1 VAELADAQ
9 GLGPCVLRDVEVRL
23 LSLAVF
29 YRTDSERSSMRL
41 RKVGA
46 FVCVSV
52 ILLLS
57 SCNSPTQEVREES
70 SEPITAILGAF
81 EREITLLEDE
91 LIDTQEQGIEGIR
104 FVSGRLSG
112 KKVVIAFTGIGKVNA
127 AMTTTLLIEHFNPD
141 KVIFTGIAGAVNQ
154 QLQPGDIVIAGKTA
168 HHDMGTIWPE
178 GLFHKGLKNPLDGW
192 ENPVF
197 FDADE
202 QLLKLAELAAE
213 HIDLS
218 SIQVTAGERTPKV
231 VKGVVVTGDAFIASA
246 DKCAELRK
254 KLGADAVEMEG
265 AAVAQLCYQRQIG
278 HLIIRS
284 ISDKA
289 DEGAVFD
296 KQMFYI
302 LAAKNSSTLVAE
314 LVGLLAMEHPAEKSE
329 ESESEGIRNDRQI
342 F

>member
-1 VAELADAQ
+1 
-9 GLGPCVLRDVEVRL
+9 
-23 LSLAVF
+23 
-29 YRTDSERSSMRL
+29 MRL
-41 RKVGA
+41 SKVGA
-46 FVCVSV
+46 FVCVSI
-52 ILLLS
+52 ILLVT
-57 SCNSPTQEVREES
+57 SCSLPVQGVREES

-91 LIDTQEQGIEGIR
+91 LTEAQEQRIEGIR
-104 FVSGRLSG
+104 FVSGKLNG
-112 KKVVIAFTGIGKVNA
+112 KRVVIAFTGIGKVNA
-127 AMTTTLLIEHFNPD
+127 AMTTTLLIEHFKPN

-154 QLQPGDIVIAGKTA
+154 QLQPGDIVIAEKTA

-178 GLFHKGLKNPLDGW
+178 GLFHKGVKNRLDGW

-202 QLLKLAELAAE
+202 QLLRLAERAAE
-213 HIDLS
+213 QVQFG
-218 SIQVTAGERTPKV
+218 SIQAADGQRTPKV

-246 DKCAELRK
+246 DKCIELRD

-265 AAVAQLCYQRQIG
+265 AAVAQICYQRQIG

-302 LAAKNSSTLVAE
+302 LAAKNSSGLVAE
-314 LVGLLAMEHPAEKSE
+314 IVGLLGAGLPMDNSNGSEK
-329 ESESEGIRNDRQI
+329 
-342 F
+342 

>member
-1 VAELADAQ
+1 MAELADAQ

-29 YRTDSERSSMRL
+29 NRVDSERSSMRL
-41 RKVGA
+41 GKVAA

-52 ILLLS
+52 LLLLS
-57 SCNSPTQEVREES
+57 SCNSPAKEVRQVNA
-70 SEPITAILGAF
+70 EPVTAILGAF
-81 EREITLLEDE
+81 EREITLLEDK
-91 LIDTQEQGIEGIR
+91 LTNPREQKIEGIR
-104 FVSGRLSG
+104 FVSGKLSG
-112 KKVVIAFTGIGKVNA
+112 KRVVVAFTGIGKVNA
-127 AMTTTLLIEHFNPD
+127 AMTTTLLIEHFKPD
-141 KVIFTGIAGAVNQ
+141 KIIFTGIAGAVNR
-154 QLQPGDIVIAGKTA
+154 QLQPGDIVIAEKTA

-178 GLFHKGLKNPLDGW
+178 GLFHKGVKNRLDGW

-197 FDADE
+197 FEADE

-213 HIDLS
+213 HIDLG
-218 SIQVTAGERTPKV
+218 SIHIITGERAPKV

-246 DKCAELRK
+246 DKCVELRE

-265 AAVAQLCYQRQIG
+265 AAVAQICYQRQIG

-302 LAAKNSSTLVAE
+302 LAAKNSSALVAE
-314 LVGLLAMEHPAEKSE
+314 IVGLLATKLFAEKSE
-329 ESESEGIRNDRQI
+329 ESKS
-342 F
+342 